1 MKYNINNLFILLHI
15 RCILR
20 EEEYNFFVKISQE
33 LRLQIYSRLN
43 FYNICIY
50 CKMVKDF
57 RKIQIFHTV
66 VPFSTYRFFPKSV
79 ETMLFQY
86 VRKILVPGSRG
97 LTIFRAERN

>member
-66 VPFSTYRFFPKSV
+66 VPFSLTDFSPNPLKQCCSNMYERSSC
-79 ETMLFQY
+79 Q
-86 VRKILVPGSRG
+86 VR
-97 LTIFRAERN
+97 AD